1 LFTRFRQMLQQIRRI
16 LSRNV
21 WAVRLLNLPSMGDGR
36 GIVLIQID
44 GLSYTQFEKAL
55 DNRQLPF
62 LRKQIQQGRHGVKPM
77 YSGVPSATPAFQGE
91 LFYGVKSCVPAFE
104 FIVRDENQRHI
115 SFYPQS
121 ASYLARGLEKKG
133 TPLLSGGHAY
143 STIFSGGAKE
153 ARYCSQKM
161 GLESIARSVNPL
173 KLVLLVFM
181 HAGKFLRILTV
192 TLIEFILAV
201 TDFFRGIAAGR
212 KFVKELV
219 FIPARIAICV
229 ILRELIR
236 FRVKMDVTRGVPII
250 CANFLGYD
258 EQAHRRG
265 PGSRFAHWS
274 LKGIDDA
281 IKDIYRTA
289 NRSRNR
295 EYHLII
301 YSDHGQEAVTWYGTR
316 FGMEV
321 KDVIRHAY
329 CDHQTDT
336 QKKCHEASDNVLA
349 GLYKKSREFFLNK
362 RFPEKLQSEIPVS
375 LDNVQ
380 ITTMGPLGHVYLPP
394 IATLEK
400 IRAFADTLVRTV
412 HIPLVIFQEHGR
424 IIAVNVHGSFDL
436 EHECETVL
444 GKDHPFAAQTAR
456 DLAGVCRHRNAG
468 DIVISGWDPNGPPLS
483 FNIES
488 GAHGGPGREE
498 TRGVVILPKFME
510 TEKSF
515 MRALDL
521 RHLVMEYMDISGKQ

>member
-1 LFTRFRQMLQQIRRI
+1 MLQQIRRI

-21 WAVRLLNLPSMGDGR
+21 WAVRLLNLPPTGDGR
-36 GIVLIQID
+36 GLVLIQID
-44 GLSYTQFEKAL
+44 GLSHTQFQKAL
-55 DNRQLPF
+55 DDRRLPF
-62 LRKQIQQGRHGVKPM
+62 LKKQIQQGFHGVKPM

-104 FIVRDENQRHI
+104 FIVRKENQRHI

-133 TPLLSGGHAY
+133 TPLLSRGHAY
-143 STIFSGGAKE
+143 STIFTGGAKE
-153 ARYCSQKM
+153 ARYCIQNM

-173 KLVLLVFM
+173 KLALLILM

-192 TLIEFILAV
+192 TVIEFILAV

-219 FIPARIAICV
+219 FIPARIVICV

-250 CANFLGYD
+250 CATFLGYD

-295 EYHLII
+295 EYQLII
-301 YSDHGQEAVTWYGTR
+301 YSDHGQEAVTWYGTC
-316 FGMEV
+316 FGVPV
-321 KDVIRHAY
+321 KEAIRHAY
-329 CDHQTDT
+329 YDHQTDT
-336 QKKCHEASDNVLA
+336 EKNSHEMSDNALD
-349 GLYKKSREFFLNK
+349 GLYKKARAFLLNQ
-362 RFPEKLQSEIPVS
+362 RFPEKLQGELPVS
-375 LDNVQ
+375 LDKVQ
-380 ITTMGPLGHVYLPP
+380 ITTMGPLGHVYFPHMP
-394 IATLEK
+394 AQEK

-412 HIPLVIFQEHGR
+412 HIPLVLFQEHGR

-444 GKDHPFAAQTAR
+444 GKDHPFAGQTAR
-456 DLAGVCRHRNAG
+456 DLAEVCRHRNAG
-468 DIVISGWDPNGPPLS
+468 DIVISGWDPKGPQLS

-498 TRGVVILPKFME
+498 TRGVVMLPKFME
-510 TEKSF
+510 TDKSF

-521 RHLVMEYMDISGKQ
+521 RHLVMEYMEISGKN

>member
-1 LFTRFRQMLQQIRRI
+1 ME
-16 LSRNV
+16 
-21 WAVRLLNLPSMGDGR
+21 DGR

-44 GLSYTQFEKAL
+44 GLSYTQFQKAL

-62 LRKQIQQGRHGVKPM
+62 LKKQIQMGCHGVKPM
-77 YSGVPSATPAFQGE
+77 YSGVPSTTPAFQGE

-121 ASYLARGLEKKG
+121 ANYLAQRLEKKG
-133 TPLLSGGHAY
+133 TPLLSRGHAY
-143 STIFSGGAKE
+143 STIFTGGAKE
-153 ARYCSQKM
+153 ARYCSQNM

-173 KLVLLVFM
+173 KLALLILM

-192 TLIEFILAV
+192 TLIEIILAV

-219 FIPARIAICV
+219 FIPARIVICV

-250 CANFLGYD
+250 CATFLGYD

-295 EYHLII
+295 EYQLII
-301 YSDHGQEAVTWYGTR
+301 YSDHGQEAVTWYGTC
-316 FGMEV
+316 FGLGV
-321 KDVIRHAY
+321 KDAIRHAY
-329 CDHQTDT
+329 DHQRDT
-336 QKKCHEASDNVLA
+336 KKKSHEVSDNALA
-349 GLYKKSREFFLNK
+349 GLYKKSRAFFLNQ
-362 RFPEKLQSEIPVS
+362 RFPEKLLGEISVS
-375 LDNVQ
+375 LDKLQ
-380 ITTMGPLGHVYLPP
+380 ITTMGPLGHVYIPSMP
-394 IATLEK
+394 APEK
-400 IRAFADTLVRTV
+400 IRAFAGNLVRTV
-412 HIPLVIFQEHGR
+412 HIPLVLFQERGK
-424 IIAVNVHGSFDL
+424 IIAMNAHGSFDL
-436 EHECETVL
+436 EREFEAIL
-444 GKDHPFAAQTAR
+444 GKDHPFADQVAR
-456 DLAGVCRHRNAG
+456 DLAHVCRHRDAG
-468 DIVISGWDPNGPPLS
+468 DIVISGWDPNGPQLS

-498 TRGVVILPKFME
+498 TRGVVMLPKFLD
-510 TEKSF
+510 TDKSF

-521 RHLVMEYMDISGKQ
+521 RHLVMEYMDMSGNN